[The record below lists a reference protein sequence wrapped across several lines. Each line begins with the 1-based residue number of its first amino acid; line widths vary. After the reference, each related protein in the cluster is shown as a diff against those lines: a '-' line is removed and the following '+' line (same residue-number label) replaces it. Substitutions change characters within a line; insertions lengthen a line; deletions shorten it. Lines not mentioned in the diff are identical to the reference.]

1 MELELGDLLADRAQR
16 DRCGVDPAPG
26 WRARSGLGGRYCSR
40 APRVSVHT
48 GSLLQ
53 LMVDTTGMK
62 VAFVP
67 RIDRADS
74 GPGALRTSLL
84 STREV

>member
-1 MELELGDLLADRAQR
+1 
-16 DRCGVDPAPG
+16 
-26 WRARSGLGGRYCSR
+26 
-40 APRVSVHT
+40 VSVHT